1 MKRLR
6 NGYCKGRK
14 HTHDVA
20 IVKANY
26 TKKAGA
32 AKASIR
38 YIEHRPGK
46 EGERITRALFGSD
59 GRMGRDAAYAMID
72 EAKEGSVFFRFI
84 ISPDPAREDT
94 ERDLSL
100 REVTESTMQTL
111 EERLGKQVSWVA
123 AVHDDH
129 TSHRHVHVVAV
140 IDGRLQKHDFPAL
153 TEAATQASLEQRQE
167 LDLAREHRQREQERI
182 DAQWELHR

>member
-1 MKRLR
+1 MKRLS

-46 EGERITRALFGSD
+46 DGERISRALFGSE
-59 GRMGRDAAYAMID
+59 GRMGRDEAYSLVD
-72 EAKEGSVFFRFI
+72 EAKEGSVFFRFV

-100 REVTESTMQTL
+100 RDVTERTMQTL
-111 EERLGKQVSWVA
+111 EQRLGKQVSWVA

-129 TSHRHVHVVAV
+129 APHRHVHVVAV
-140 IDGRLQKHDFPAL
+140 VDGRLQKHDFPAL
-153 TEAATQASLEQRQE
+153 TQAATQASLEQRQE
-167 LDLAREHRQREQERI
+167 LDVAREHKEREREQKE
-182 DAQWELHR
+182 AQWERHR